1 MSFSRLKNAL
11 KSILQS
17 SCDFQALLITR
28 KSGYM
33 NYIDWLVLIGT
44 QIFIVVY
51 GLYKSRE
58 NKDMKSYLLGDK
70 KMSWLTI
77 GLSIMATQAS
87 AITFLSTPGQ
97 AFGDGL
103 RFVQFYFGMPVAT
116 VILCLTAIPIYQK
129 LNIFTAYEFL
139 EKRFDIKTRTLGAL
153 LFLVQ
158 RGIGAGITIYAPS
171 IILSGVLGWD
181 ITWTNICIGSIV
193 IIYTVTGGTKAV
205 SQTQKQQMIIIMLGM
220 LIAAAVIFLNL
231 PENLTFRKTLDIA
244 GSMNRLNAVDF
255 KFDFNDRYNFWSGIL
270 AGTFLF
276 LSYLGTDQSQ
286 VQRYLGGKNIAE
298 SRLGLLMNGLLKVP
312 MQFFILS
319 IGVLLFVFYQ
329 FNSHPTLFNAKNF
342 IPENKKE
349 QYLNIDERYQSL
361 QVEKRKHIEKL
372 TLAGET
378 QKAKIAAD
386 LKNIEKSQKELRKE
400 AAALAVGANQA
411 ENMTEEQKKQANKLL
426 NKDLDYVFITYVTD
440 YLPHGLIGL
449 LISVI
454 ISAAMSSAS
463 SELNALGSTTVVD
476 IYNRFLNKGNSETFL
491 VLASKAITIAWGIF
505 AILFSLFAE
514 RLENLIQA
522 VNIVGSLVYG
532 TVLGIFMTAF
542 YLKQVRGNAVFW
554 AAIATEFIVV
564 LLFWF
569 DAVAFLWLNPIG
581 CLLVLFFAQ
590 IFSLLRLEKS

>member
-1 MSFSRLKNAL
+1 
-11 KSILQS
+11 
-17 SCDFQALLITR
+17 
-28 KSGYM
+28 M
-33 NYIDWLVLIGT
+33 NIYDWLVLIGT

-51 GLYKSRE
+51 GLVKSQE

-70 KMSWLTI
+70 KMNWLTI

-103 RFVQFYFGMPVAT
+103 RFVQFYFGMPIAT
-116 VILCLTAIPIYQK
+116 VILCLTAIPVYQK

-139 EKRFDIKTRTLGAL
+139 EKRFDVKTRTLGAF
-153 LFLVQ
+153 LFLIQ

-181 ITWTNICIGSIV
+181 ITWTNICIGAIV
-193 IIYTVTGGTKAV
+193 VLYTVTGGSKAV
-205 SQTQKQQMIIIMLGM
+205 SRTQKQQMIIIMVGM
-220 LIAAAVIFLNL
+220 FIAAAVIFLRL
-231 PENLTFRKTLDIA
+231 PKDISVLQTLEIA
-244 GSMNRLNAVDF
+244 GSMNKLNAVDF

-286 VQRYLGGKNIAE
+286 VQRYLGGKNVAE

-312 MQFFILS
+312 MQFFILF

-329 FNSHPTLFNAKNF
+329 FNSHPALFNAKNL
-342 IPENKKE
+342 ISTTQQEE
-349 QYLNIDERYQSL
+349 YLKIDAKYQQL
-361 QVEKRKHIEKL
+361 QIEKRKQIAFLTEINGSEKQNASAELKKIEI
-372 TLAGET
+372 E
-378 QKAKIAAD
+378 QK
-386 LKNIEKSQKELRKE
+386 NLRKE
-400 AAALAVGANQA
+400 AAALSAGIDASKTLGSE
-411 ENMTEEQKKQANKLL
+411 ENSKINKILS
-426 NKDLDYVFITYVTD
+426 KDLDYVFITYVLD

-476 IYNRFLNKGNSETFL
+476 IYNRFVSKDHNESQL
-491 VLASKAITIAWGIF
+491 VLISKIITVLWGIF
-505 AILFSLFAE
+505 AVLFSLFAE

-532 TVLGIFMTAF
+532 VVLGIFMTAF
-542 YLKQVRGNAVFW
+542 YLKRVRGNAVFW
-554 AAIATEFIVV
+554 AAIATEGIVI

-581 CLLVLFFAQ
+581 CLLVLFLSLF
-590 IFSLLRLEKS
+590 FSLFVKERTE

>member
-1 MSFSRLKNAL
+1 
-11 KSILQS
+11 
-17 SCDFQALLITR
+17 
-28 KSGYM
+28 M